1 MLVILTFA
9 VAMSIR
15 MLNAVTMGDRFVAYL
30 NAKHSIGDR
39 EEGGTLISERMDD
52 NAEHV
57 YP

>member
-1 MLVILTFA
+1 VILTFA